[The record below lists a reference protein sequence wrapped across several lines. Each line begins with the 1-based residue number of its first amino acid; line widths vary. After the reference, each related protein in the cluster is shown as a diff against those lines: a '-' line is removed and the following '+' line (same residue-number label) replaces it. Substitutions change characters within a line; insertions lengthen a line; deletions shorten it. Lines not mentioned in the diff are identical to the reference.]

1 MKCRTGGSAGSVLD
15 LVQLIRF
22 GMQVV
27 SAVLDP
33 EEQCFGKRKPQWQR
47 LSSKDK
53 YSIPKKPSH
62 LGRGMG
68 EREDAGGREDPECED
83 LRNHCQEFGFT
94 LRMVGSIEVIV
105 AGASCDRIRLLC
117 EEWKGVL
124 I

>member
-1 MKCRTGGSAGSVLD
+1 LGILTHVCSAHSLT
-15 LVQLIRF
+15 L
-22 GMQVV
+22 
-27 SAVLDP
+27 
-33 EEQCFGKRKPQWQR
+33 R
-47 LSSKDK
+47 L
-53 YSIPKKPSH
+53 
-62 LGRGMG
+62 GVGV
-68 EREDAGGREDPECED
+68 REDAGGREGPECED